1 MINIDKSNGP
11 KVSVI
16 LAVYNGENYIKD
28 AVNSILNQ
36 TYSNFELIIIDDGS
50 SDNTATIVKSFTDPR
65 IRFIEQENTGL
76 AASLNR
82 AIKLATG
89 KYIARQDHDDL
100 SLPPRLEKQVNF
112 LEANPEYAIL
122 GTNSI
127 IWEKD
132 KPTNRGH
139 RHPTDFATL
148 NFKLLF
154 DCFFVHSSVMLRKK
168 ALDQIGLYTTDP
180 SRQPPEDFELWSRI
194 VRQYK
199 AANLNET
206 LLVYRELPS
215 SITRTVNFK
224 EKLIQICSENL
235 AFMAQLDHPNT
246 TTWNISALYHNEPKL
261 IREPFEFSKVKKL
274 LHQIAS
280 NVDTLTPG
288 GSAIELAN
296 ELLQQFNGRIPMQP
310 DSIGTKK
317 NNLNLFLRAKNKIK
331 YYLRLLLNNIKGMWR

>member
-1 MINIDKSNGP
+1 MININTSNGP

-28 AVNSILNQ
+28 AINSILNQ

-50 SDNTATIVKSFTDPR
+50 SDSTATIVKSFTDSR

-76 AASLNR
+76 AATLNR
-82 AIKLATG
+82 AINLSNG

-100 SLPPRLEKQVNF
+100 SFPLRLEKQVDF
-112 LEANPEYAIL
+112 LETNPEYAIL

-132 KPTNRGH
+132 TPTNRGH

-154 DCFFVHSSVMLRKK
+154 DCFFVHSSVMLRKE

-180 SRQPPEDFELWSRI
+180 NRQPPEDFELWSRI

-235 AFMAQLDHPNT
+235 AFMAQLDHPDN
-246 TTWNISALYHNEPKL
+246 TTWNISTLYHNEPNL

-274 LHQIAS
+274 LLQIAS

-288 GSAIELAN
+288 GNAVELAN
-296 ELLQQFNGRIPMQP
+296 QLLQQFNGRIPMQP
-310 DSIGTKK
+310 SSTGAKK
-317 NNLNLFLRAKNKIK
+317 SNLNLILRAKNKIK
-331 YYLRLLLNNIKGMWR
+331 YYLRLLLK